1 MRPAIIPLIGTI
13 LLGPV
18 FVEASVPDRNIAANV
33 NAIVKAIGDYAA
45 ALPQLP
51 LIVEKYAS
59 RAVPA
64 MPDNE
69 DIGTP
74 TDVAIEV
81 VCRTLA
87 QAAESNG
94 LPVGFFARLIW
105 TESRFRQR
113 AVSHAGAQGVAQF
126 MPATAA
132 EYGLADPFNPVAALP
147 ASARFLRKL
156 HEQFGNLGLA
166 AAAYNAGGGRVQDWL
181 ARKKTLPA
189 ETQNYVRAVT
199 GQAAENWT
207 RDSKDIDL
215 EHKLPR
221 AAPCEGEAGLSPQSK
236 PIAMKV
242 ALSATAGEIVRKAEI
257 AEEEAR
263 QAKIETERRALAALR
278 SNKGK
283 PTQLAKA
290 KTGKGHIKIAAKAA
304 TKATTKVAAKAA
316 RKGRLKVAS
325 AGSST
330 R

>member
-18 FVEASVPDRNIAANV
+18 FIEASEPERNVAGHV

-51 LIVEKYAS
+51 LIVERYAS
-59 RAVPA
+59 RSVPA
-64 MPDNE
+64 MPEIE
-69 DIGTP
+69 DIGP
-74 TDVAIEV
+74 PPDVAIEV

-113 AVSHAGAQGVAQF
+113 VVSHAGAQGVAQF

-132 EYGLADPFNPVAALP
+132 EYGLADPFDPVAALP

-156 HEQFGNLGLA
+156 HDQFGNLGLA

-181 ARKKTLPA
+181 ARRKTLPA

-207 RDSKDIDL
+207 RDTKDIDL

-221 AAPCEGEAGLSPQSK
+221 AAPCEGEGGLSPQSK

-242 ALSATAGEIVRKAEI
+242 ALSANAGEIVRKAEI
-257 AEEEAR
+257 AGEEAR
-263 QAKIETERRALAALR
+263 KARIEAEKRALAALR
-278 SNKGK
+278 SRKGK
-283 PTQLAKA
+283 ATQLAKSRDGESHIQVAA
-290 KTGKGHIKIAAKAA
+290 KGKAAVKFAAKA
-304 TKATTKVAAKAA
+304 AA